1 MKKYIGFVLLF
12 CTMMVSC
19 SNYYQVHQ
27 ELLKIKKGMN
37 SAEVIKLIDDNPGA
51 NIYDYDENQV
61 REAKVANSANKYS
74 IIIGSKK
81 IMVFPIKQKYLY
93 AFENDKLMF
102 WGTPLEFARN
112 SSPLINQLGEEGVRL
127 FDVYEN
133 E

>member
-133 E
+133 

>member
-1 MKKYIGFVLLF
+1 
-12 CTMMVSC
+12 
-19 SNYYQVHQ
+19 
-27 ELLKIKKGMN
+27 MN

>member
-127 FDVYEN
+127 FDSY
-133 E
+133 